1 IAAKFAGDL
10 TPEGVVGTD
19 QSGQVGVDTAPDYSI
34 IDLAKSD
41 PLAALERILGI
52 ESRALRQR
60 AIMGAAAVW
69 ATNGP
74 TDVLDAIRAIPDTQV
89 RANFL
94 SAVLSAWSDDDLVG
108 MYRYIAAVDDW
119 DLSQPG
125 TQGPDNIRLGLL
137 MRGDVDYRA
146 LAELVDE
153 LPPPFD
159 DHLRR
164 NIVGRL
170 ATQDP
175 VAAARLLESLPSGER
190 RQAGSDHVTAIASS
204 DPLSACERSRAS
216 GESHLASRATDVARC
231 T

>member
-1 IAAKFAGDL
+1 RLEMKRLALVSLISILAVAGLLKFETREQNSTEIAAKFAGDL

-74 TDVLDAIRAIPDTQV
+74 TDVLDAIRAIPDTQL

-125 TQGPDNIRLGLL
+125 
-137 MRGDVDYRA
+137 
-146 LAELVDE
+146 
-153 LPPPFD
+153 
-159 DHLRR
+159 
-164 NIVGRL
+164 
-170 ATQDP
+170 
-175 VAAARLLESLPSGER
+175 
-190 RQAGSDHVTAIASS
+190 
-204 DPLSACERSRAS
+204 
-216 GESHLASRATDVARC
+216 
-231 T
+231 